1 MAFEPHP
8 ELPVPADS
16 ASIWHYQTFTKFV
29 SLLSRRGLYFV
40 AADRLEAFDP
50 LEGSYTRA
58 NLQIDQT
65 SFEQLS
71 EDMRAKLGI
80 SDPVKFKSRDQLRA
94 QVKNA
99 LRQTFSSWHVGEHES
114 AAMWKIYATE
124 DAGIAIRSTVGR
136 LKRSLDTYIDYPVTI
151 SSVGYINY
159 ETDIIPENYL
169 LHPMF
174 FKRKSYEYENEL
186 RALVNTGSSG
196 ESAKRQTTLDDR
208 KQVDT
213 IDVRGLYATID
224 IDALIEAVY
233 VSPKAPLW
241 LVELVRS
248 VSESFASTLQ
258 PSNQIFPLRRF
269 ISRTCVR
276 GRASRV
282 SCSGI
287 QR

>member
-1 MAFEPHP
+1 MSFEPHP

-58 NLQIDQT
+58 NLQIDQM

-71 EDMRAKLGI
+71 EETRRKLGI
-80 SDPVKFKSRDQLRA
+80 SDPVRFKSRDQLRA

-99 LRQTFSSWHVGEHES
+99 LRLAFVNSWHVGEHES

-136 LKRSLDTYIDYPVTI
+136 LKRSLDSYIDYTVMI
-151 SSVGYINY
+151 SSVSYINY
-159 ETDIIPENYL
+159 DTDIIPENYL

-186 RALVNTGSSG
+186 RALVNTGMGASSG
-196 ESAKRQTTLDDR
+196 ESTKRQTTLDDR
-208 KQVDT
+208 TQVDT

-233 VSPKAPLW
+233 VSPKAPPW
-241 LVELVRS
+241 FVELVRS
-248 VSESFASTLQ
+248 VSEKFRLDAPTIQSDLSTGALY
-258 PSNQIFPLRRF
+258 
-269 ISRTCVR
+269 
-276 GRASRV
+276 
-282 SCSGI
+282 
-287 QR
+287 

>member
-71 EDMRAKLGI
+71 EEMRAKLRI
-80 SDPVKFKSRDQLRA
+80 SDPVKFKTRDQLRA

-99 LRQTFSSWHVGEHES
+99 LRQTFVNSWHVGEHES

-186 RALVNTGSSG
+186 RALVSTGVDTSSGSG

-208 KQVDT
+208 KKVDT

-248 VSESFASTLQ
+248 VSEKFRLDAPTIQSDLSAETLY
-258 PSNQIFPLRRF
+258 
-269 ISRTCVR
+269 
-276 GRASRV
+276 
-282 SCSGI
+282 
-287 QR
+287 

>member
-1 MAFEPHP
+1 
-8 ELPVPADS
+8 
-16 ASIWHYQTFTKFV
+16 
-29 SLLSRRGLYFV
+29 
-40 AADRLEAFDP
+40 
-50 LEGSYTRA
+50 
-58 NLQIDQT
+58 
-65 SFEQLS
+65 
-71 EDMRAKLGI
+71 
-80 SDPVKFKSRDQLRA
+80 
-94 QVKNA
+94 
-99 LRQTFSSWHVGEHES
+99 
-114 AAMWKIYATE
+114 MWKIYATE

-186 RALVNTGSSG
+186 RALVSTGVDASSGSG
-196 ESAKRQTTLDDR
+196 ESGKRQTTLDDR
-208 KQVDT
+208 KKVDT

-248 VSESFASTLQ
+248 VSEKFRLDAPTIQSDLSAETLY
-258 PSNQIFPLRRF
+258 
-269 ISRTCVR
+269 
-276 GRASRV
+276 
-282 SCSGI
+282 
-287 QR
+287 